1 MDVGHN
7 VILHVVG
14 QILHSRPT
22 ALISFPSLLR
32 IRARSITIICEWL
45 RQDVSIMKLFF
56 IQNKAFNVNPSAL
69 REILNPYNNID
80 KTYLHSY
87 DTQMTS
93 A

>member
-22 ALISFPSLLR
+22 ALISFPSCLE
-32 IRARSITIICEWL
+32 SITIICEWL
-45 RQDVSIMKLFF
+45 RQDVSVMKQFF

-80 KTYLHSY
+80 KNYLHSY

>member
-1 MDVGHN
+1 MAA
-7 VILHVVG
+7 
-14 QILHSRPT
+14 SRCQCYE
-22 ALISFPSLLR
+22 AI
-32 IRARSITIICEWL
+32 
-45 RQDVSIMKLFF
+45 F
-56 IQNKAFNVNPSAL
+56 IQNKAFNVNPSAF

>member
-1 MDVGHN
+1 
-7 VILHVVG
+7 
-14 QILHSRPT
+14 
-22 ALISFPSLLR
+22 
-32 IRARSITIICEWL
+32 
-45 RQDVSIMKLFF
+45 MKLFF

-93 A
+93 AWKKTSGGTWHEFD